1 MNMRLLFN
9 QGREL
14 VHFVKMCSWNKMQE
28 MKVGLETGA
37 IP

>member
-14 VHFVKMCSWNKMQE
+14 AIFEMCSWNKMQE

-37 IP
+37 VP